1 MTAGR
6 SNLTVAGSGA
16 DGRSAGGAGQA
27 VLELDRICR
36 RFGGLEAI
44 RDVSMSVPEGSR
56 RAIIGPNGAGKTTL
70 FNIITGELA
79 ATSGRLRLFGRD
91 VTGLAAHARAALGLG
106 RTFQITNLFGPL
118 TVEDN
123 MLLAVQALSLSKY
136 AMLRPLRRDRAALD
150 RARAL
155 LEPAGLWEKRDVEVR
170 VLSYGE
176 QRQLEVLLALAGR
189 PRLLLLDE
197 PAAGLSPGERRE
209 MAQFIKGLDPRL
221 TLLLIEHDMD
231 VAFEIV
237 DAITVLHFGCVV
249 AEGTKE
255 AVRADP
261 SVQEIYFGTEADAHA

>member
-1 MTAGR
+1 VTA
-6 SNLTVAGSGA
+6 
-16 DGRSAGGAGQA
+16 A
-27 VLELDRICR
+27 VLELDRVCR

-44 RDVSMSVPEGSR
+44 RDVSMSVPERSR

-70 FNIITGELA
+70 FNVITGELA

-91 VTGLAAHARAALGLG
+91 VTRLPSHARAAMGLG

-118 TVEDN
+118 SVGDN
-123 MLLAVQALSLSKY
+123 ALLALQALSPAKY
-136 AMLRPLRRDRAALD
+136 VMHRPLRADRTV
-150 RARAL
+150 RERVRAL
-155 LEPAGLWEKRDVEVR
+155 LEPAGLWEKRDTEVR

-209 MAQFIKGLDPRL
+209 MARFIKGLDPQL

-237 DAITVLHFGCVV
+237 DTITVLHFGCVV

-261 SVQEIYFGTEADAHA
+261 SVQEIYLGGDGAGAGPFGADLRGPSAGAPEAR

>member
-1 MTAGR
+1 
-6 SNLTVAGSGA
+6 VATETILA
-16 DGRSAGGAGQA
+16 
-27 VLELDRICR
+27 LDRVYR

-44 RDVSMSVPEGSR
+44 RDVSMSVPEGAR

-70 FNIITGELA
+70 FNIITGELP
-79 ATSGRLRLFGRD
+79 ATAGRLRLFGRD
-91 VTGLAAHARAALGLG
+91 VTGLPAHARAALGLG

-123 MLLAVQALSLSKY
+123 VLLALQGLLSSKY
-136 AMLRPLRRDRAALD
+136 RMLRPLRSDRALVA
-150 RARAL
+150 RARAF
-155 LEPAGLWEKRDVEVR
+155 LEPAGLWAKRHAEVR

-209 MAQFIKGLDPRL
+209 MARFIKGLDPRL

-237 DAITVLHFGCVV
+237 DTITVLHFGCVV
-249 AEGTKE
+249 ADGPKE
-255 AVRADP
+255 AVRANP
-261 SVQEIYFGTEADAHA
+261 SVQDIYLGGESAAGGARR

>member
-1 MTAGR
+1 
-6 SNLTVAGSGA
+6 VAA
-16 DGRSAGGAGQA
+16 ETILA
-27 VLELDRICR
+27 LDRVYR

-44 RDVSMSVPEGSR
+44 RDISMSVPEGAR

-79 ATSGRLRLFGRD
+79 ATAGRLRLFGRD
-91 VTGLAAHARAALGLG
+91 VTGLPAHARAALGLG

-123 MLLAVQALSLSKY
+123 VLLAVQGLLPSKY
-136 AMLRPLRRDRAALD
+136 RMLRPLRSDRAVVA
-150 RARAL
+150 RAQAL
-155 LEPAGLWEKRDVEVR
+155 LEPAGLWAKRDAEVR

-176 QRQLEVLLALAGR
+176 QRQLEVLLALAGG

-209 MAQFIKGLDPRL
+209 MARFIKGLDPRL

-237 DAITVLHFGCVV
+237 DTITVLHFGCVV
-249 AEGTKE
+249 ADGPKE
-255 AVRADP
+255 AVRANP
-261 SVQEIYFGTEADAHA
+261 SVQDIYLGGESAAGGARH

>member
-1 MTAGR
+1 MMAG
-6 SNLTVAGSGA
+6 G
-16 DGRSAGGAGQA
+16 SAGGAGPA
-27 VLELDRICR
+27 VLELERICR

-91 VTGLAAHARAALGLG
+91 VTGLPAHRRAALGLG

-123 MLLAVQALSLSKY
+123 MLLAVQALSSSKY
-136 AMLRPLRRDRAALD
+136 AMLRSLRRDRTVLD

-155 LEPAGLWEKRDVEVR
+155 LEPAGLWEKRDVEVH

-209 MAQFIKGLDPRL
+209 MAQFIKALDPGL
-221 TLLLIEHDMD
+221 TLVLIEHDMD

-261 SVQEIYFGTEADAHA
+261 SVQEIYLGAEADAHA